1 MTLEMSAPISTVIP
15 ARIKA
20 GATLIFQLSLPDYSA
35 ADGWVINFKGQN
47 KDNTFEFSSTA
58 SGSNHLINVTAAVTA
73 GWLAGDYLL
82 EAEVVKAAETYP
94 VADLWI
100 TVDANLSGPDTGDP
114 RSTSQIALDNALA
127 SLARLTGTTI
137 NESDVEGT
145 RIRRKMTEDAIA
157 GVRFWEN
164 EVRKEKILKDQ
175 AAGKNSGR
183 NRYTHFT
190 SIR

>member
-82 EAEVVKAAETYP
+82 EAEVVKAAETYT
-94 VADLWI
+94 VANIWI

-114 RSTSQIALDNALA
+114 RSQARRTLDN
-127 SLARLTGTTI
+127 I
-137 NESDVEGT
+137 NAVLESRATHDVLKSAIEGT
-145 RIRRKMTEDAIA
+145 VIERMSIAELLMLKDRYEAIVAREDMAA
-157 GVRFWEN
+157 KAAQGKGNGKTTFVRFGQ
-164 EVRKEKILKDQ
+164 V
-175 AAGKNSGR
+175 S
-183 NRYTHFT
+183 
-190 SIR
+190 